1 MMELRLMNNK
11 RKTLFILLSLLLG
24 LVLFFICFWIYIRIT
39 YAPSGVYLVAGG
51 SSYLVIKPGF
61 LGSPQIREGG
71 LFNPNESHQIE
82 NHSVNAHYT
91 LGKLILNQD
100 MTLRL
105 PYHISTGDWSS
116 KVYTI
121 SFSLKCKPSKTAPGD
136 WDLVKGEINA
146 QISSETVFLSKQHRD
161 KLFQSDSARKFMDNF
176 SEPMRSGNLYHYNL
190 APPDPPV
197 CSYLHRVNDSRM
209 AEYFRLRLSRG
220 ASIPALQLIRK
231 IAKDHPDDP
240 YLKLHLVE
248 MEILAGSPDQALR
261 IWEEWEK
268 KYEKSTDRL
277 LHVTSQR
284 VSQTLS
290 AARLKKENPD
300 FLHLFD
306 VLVDPSIDMDTRI
319 KCLKNLLQTDQMF
332 TTGTSLIDVQKL
344 PWESVLSESQ
354 IDLLWMFQ
362 KYVET
367 RAIFHLFQ
375 GRREESLTLL
385 CSLYRLGQ
393 NLSAFGTIIHRR
405 YGFGLRDA
413 VSGDLLFYILNACE
427 TPEELQNCRLM
438 LDRLDKLDRNISGEY
453 HFEDDFSRLCF
464 FMKPGK
470 GLLMQK
476 MLLYQKTSRTLSDV
490 KLDLLRVAVAAKSHY
505 LATGDFP
512 SSEKDLLPFFPEG
525 FPKDP
530 FLEGCSL
537 SFART
542 SSGEFLIYSVGPD
555 KKDDKG
561 AVSYDPM
568 SGFDGKGDIV
578 IRIPRLREFPF
589 PKEAVHSARAYELL
603 EQFPNGLPEDPFSFS
618 TKIPFKIIESNDNHP
633 VVILSFG
640 PKALISD
647 FYPKIMDHINHTPST
662 LKPVPTPPPPA
673 NASRGRGSQL
683 IMRRSEDFPPPP
695 GCWTPEPFYDPT
707 NGTRSNGDL
716 FIELPR

>member
-1 MMELRLMNNK
+1 MMELRLMNN
-11 RKTLFILLSLLLG
+11 RKKNLYILLGLLLG
-24 LVLFFICFWIYIRIT
+24 FVLLFICFCIYIRIT
-39 YAPSGVYLVAGG
+39 HAPSGVYLVAGG

-71 LFNPNESHQIE
+71 LFNPNENHQIE

-100 MTLRL
+100 TTIHL
-105 PYHISTGDWSS
+105 PYSITTGDWDS
-116 KVYTI
+116 KRYTI

-146 QISSETVFLSKQHRD
+146 QLSSETVSFSPEHRRKLSE
-161 KLFQSDSARKFMDNF
+161 SDSIKKFMDNL
-176 SEPMRSGNLYHYNL
+176 SEPWRNADLYHFTL
-190 APPDPPV
+190 SPSDPPV
-197 CSYLHRVNDSRM
+197 CSYLHRVDDARM
-209 AEYFRLRLSRG
+209 AEYFRLRLSQG
-220 ASIPALQLIRK
+220 DSFPALQLIRK

-248 MEILAGSPDQALR
+248 MEILAGSSDQALR
-261 IWEEWEK
+261 IWEEWKK
-268 KYEKSTDRL
+268 KYEKSTDSL
-277 LHVTSQR
+277 LRVTSQR
-284 VSQTLS
+284 VSQTLTPI
-290 AARLKKENPD
+290 RLRKENPD
-300 FLHLFD
+300 FQHPFEA
-306 VLVDPSIDMDTRI
+306 LVNQNTDMNTRM
-319 KCLKNLLQTDQMF
+319 KCLQNLLQTDQMF
-332 TTGTSLIDVQKL
+332 TTGTTLVDVQKL

-375 GRREESLTLL
+375 GQRDESLNLL
-385 CSLYRLGQ
+385 CSFYRLGQ

-413 VSGDLLFYILNACE
+413 VSGDLLFYILNSCE

-438 LDRLDKLDRNISGEY
+438 LDRLDKLDREISGEY
-453 HFEDDFSRLCF
+453 HFEDEFSRLSF

-470 GLLMQK
+470 ESLMQRLVSYYK
-476 MLLYQKTSRTLSDV
+476 SLRMVSDV
-490 KLDLLRVAVAAKSHY
+490 KLDLLRVAAAARSHY
-505 LATGDFP
+505 LVTGNFP
-512 SSEKDLLPFFPEG
+512 SSKKDLLPFFPEG

-568 SGFDGKGDIV
+568 SGFEGKGDIV

-589 PKEAVHSARAYELL
+589 PGEAVHAPSAYALL
-603 EQFPNGLPEDPFSFS
+603 EQFPNGLPEDVFSFS
-618 TKIPFKIIESNDNHP
+618 PKIPLKIIESNDNHP

-647 FYPKIMDHINHTPST
+647 FAPKIRDHINHTPST

-683 IMRRSEDFPPPP
+683 ILRPSEDFPPPP

-707 NGTRSNGDL
+707 NGIRSNGDL